1 MAKVTSVQNYIDT
14 IEDRFVPAA
23 SRGVTFTVQYALSE
37 PDRHE
42 FYVDIDDGTMAS
54 TLGRHPSP
62 DVTIA
67 STGEDFVALVN
78 GSLGGKRAFF
88 SGRLKFTGEVS
99 KAMKLEKIFPK
110 G

>member
-23 SRGVTFTVQYALSE
+23 SRGVTFTVQYALVSL
-37 PDRHE
+37 
-42 FYVDIDDGTMAS
+42 IDMS
-54 TLGRHPSP
+54 FTLILTTAPWQHPWRHPSP

-78 GSLGGKRAFF
+78 ETSSAASERSSLVALSSPER
-88 SGRLKFTGEVS
+88 
-99 KAMKLEKIFPK
+99 
-110 G
+110 